1 MFDLIFAG
9 RNIDQLFIGKI
20 DPRAKIIL
28 FICFIFAVLILPASN
43 LISLVVLGLTLVV
56 LIFIAGL
63 PVPKIAKAILKVYPM
78 ILMISVFQL
87 ISLRTGNNLSPGT
100 GLFDIHKETWIQI
113 ASFQFKTLLILT
125 ASLLFISST
134 PIKLLLGGIKRLKA
148 PGWIVAMTF
157 FVYHFVFILSHELT
171 RLQIAYKSRY
181 IRLPVIKQLTIRARL
196 LAKFL
201 TRIFERNDR
210 LYHALISRGFNG
222 VIPLHVQISWKNS
235 DTMLV
240 ISGMTFL
247 MITQWIT

>member
-1 MFDLIFAG
+1 MFDLIFSG
-9 RNIDQLFIGKI
+9 WNIDHLFIGQI

-28 FICFIFAVLILPASN
+28 FICFTSAVLILPASN
-43 LISLVVLGLTLVV
+43 LISLVVLGLTLIV
-56 LIFIAGL
+56 LILIAGL
-63 PVPKIAKAILKVYPM
+63 PVSKIAKAILKVYPM
-78 ILMISVFQL
+78 ILMISFFQF
-87 ISLRTGNNLSPGT
+87 ISLRTGNNLSFGA
-100 GLFDIHKETWIQI
+100 GLADIHKETWIQI

-134 PIKLLLGGIKRLKA
+134 PIRLLLSSIKRLKA
-148 PGWIVAMTF
+148 PGWVVAMTF

-181 IRLPVIKQLTIRARL
+181 IRLPVMKQLTIRARL

-247 MITQWIT
+247 ILTQWMI

>member
-1 MFDLIFAG
+1 
-9 RNIDQLFIGKI
+9 
-20 DPRAKIIL
+20 
-28 FICFIFAVLILPASN
+28 
-43 LISLVVLGLTLVV
+43 
-56 LIFIAGL
+56 
-63 PVPKIAKAILKVYPM
+63 
-78 ILMISVFQL
+78 
-87 ISLRTGNNLSPGT
+87 
-100 GLFDIHKETWIQI
+100 
-113 ASFQFKTLLILT
+113 
-125 ASLLFISST
+125 
-134 PIKLLLGGIKRLKA
+134 
-148 PGWIVAMTF
+148 MTF

-181 IRLPVIKQLTIRARL
+181 IRLPVMKQLTIRARL

-247 MITQWIT
+247 ILTQWMI